1 MTPNLRFNK
10 KMTKKLIAST
20 PKENLRKNRTSLDWS
35 IENTDNI
42 YGSCYQGLFKVN
54 LFIIQKK
61 SEDMYRLIVADNKG
75 LCGFYIIDDI
85 EEYLDFIGVEELEFD
100 NQKEIAE
107 AIKETVN
114 YPNTGIVNIDGGKI
128 FVYEHKDQ

>member
-20 PKENLRKNRTSLDWS
+20 PDENIKKNKIGLHWA
-35 IENTDNI
+35 IENTNKI
-42 YGSCYQGLFKVN
+42 YGSYYSTLFGTT

-61 SEDMYRLIVADNKG
+61 SEDMYRLIIADKKG

-85 EEYLDFIGVEELEFD
+85 ENYLEFIGVEELFFD
-100 NQKEIAE
+100 NQDTLVD
-107 AIKETVN
+107 AIKETTT
-114 YPNTGIVNIDGGKI
+114 YPNTGIINIDGGKI
-128 FVYEHKDQ
+128 FVYERKN